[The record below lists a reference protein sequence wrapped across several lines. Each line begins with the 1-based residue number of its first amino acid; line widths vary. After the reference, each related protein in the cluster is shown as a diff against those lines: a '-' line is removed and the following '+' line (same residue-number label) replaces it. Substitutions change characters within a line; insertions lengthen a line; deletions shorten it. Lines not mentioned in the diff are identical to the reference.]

1 MDIRSHNREAW
12 NKYVTTG
19 NQWSIPVSP
28 EEIERARRGDWS
40 LVLTPTIP
48 VPKDWYPDF
57 AGKEV
62 LCLASGGGQQA
73 PILAAAGGIVT
84 TLDNSP
90 LQLAQDQLVAK
101 REWLTIGAVEGD
113 MRDLSMF
120 ADETFTLIFH
130 PVSNTFVPNIEP
142 VWREAF
148 RVLKP
153 GGVLLSG
160 MVNPILYIFD
170 WEKIDQEGILEVRY
184 SLPYSDIDSLPKD
197 QLQKRIEEGSAM
209 EFSHTLET
217 QIGGQ
222 IKAGFLIAGFYEDVD
237 PGELI
242 TQFTPTFFATK
253 AIKPG

>member
-12 NKYVTTG
+12 NRYVREG
-19 NQWSIPVSP
+19 IRWSLPVSH
-28 EEIERARRGDWS
+28 EEVQRARQGDWQ
-40 LVLTPTIP
+40 LYLTPSLP

-62 LCLASGGGQQA
+62 LCLAGGGGQQA
-73 PILAAAGGIVT
+73 PILTAAGGIVT

-90 LQLAQDQLVAK
+90 MQLAQDQKVAE
-101 REWLTIGAVEGD
+101 REGFTIGAVEGD

-120 ADETFTLIFH
+120 PDETFTLIFH
-130 PVSNTFVPNIEP
+130 PVSNTFVPEILP

-160 MVNPILYIFD
+160 ITSPFMYLFN
-170 WEKIDQEGILEVRY
+170 WEKINSKQELEVRY
-184 SLPYSDIDSLPKD
+184 SLPYADIKDLPPE
-197 QLQKRIEEGSAM
+197 QLQKRIEAGDAM
-209 EFSHTLET
+209 EFSHTLES

-222 IKAGFLIAGFYEDVD
+222 TQAGFLIAGFYEDKD
-237 PGELI
+237 PNELLSQYFS
-242 TQFTPTFFATK
+242 TYFATK
-253 AIKPG
+253 AIKP